1 MIFFIEKVPIV
12 PKSKVLSNYLYLC
25 DCITAKFF
33 CLMAINI
40 GKNILDA
47 EYPDFWEDWCGTPS
61 AYPLWYTSNL
71 ALGVSSIF

>member
-1 MIFFIEKVPIV
+1 MIFFIEKVPII

-47 EYPDFWEDWCGTPS
+47 EYPDF
-61 AYPLWYTSNL
+61 
-71 ALGVSSIF
+71 